1 MVHSSQ
7 AAGDLQLALRGGG
20 DRGGRVGGRQA
31 GLAGEVPARGA
42 RLKGGR
48 NEGGDLSGE
57 QHFHANGGL
66 VAP

>member
-31 GLAGEVPARGA
+31 GLAGQVP
-42 RLKGGR
+42 
-48 NEGGDLSGE
+48 E
-57 QHFHANGGL
+57 H
-66 VAP
+66 